1 MPCLQG
7 PVLYAKALSE
17 LELEMAKEKG
27 VFREAYSE
35 AKDFKAALKGAG
47 ITWKMVQD
55 EYTAR
60 SGKGS
65 STAERN
71 ARWTLIAL
79 DEEER
84 GLPLRALTRKECTY
98 KEMYIYR
105 QRLALRER
113 SGPPPP
119 KAAPVAA
126 AAKEAVA
133 AAPAAVAAKEAVPA
147 AVAKEAVPA
156 AAAAKEVAP
165 AAAAKEAEP
174 AAVAA
179 KEEAA
184 AAKEAAA
191 AAKEAVPAAVAA
203 KEAAAAAAKKELLS
217 KAAAALAARRM
228 AKAALQP
235 PKPPKEP
242 PSSKELAEQALW
254 NEMYEEVSLGGITYL
269 RHRSMGL
276 IFVKGQGVRELGDE
290 MPEWDEDLGEFKAC

>member
-27 VFREAYSE
+27 VFRETYSE
-35 AKDFKAALKGAG
+35 AKDFKAALKAAG
-47 ITWKMVQD
+47 VTWKMVQD

-71 ARWTLIAL
+71 ARWTLIAV

-84 GLPLRALTRKECTY
+84 GLPLRELTRKECTY
-98 KEMYIYR
+98 KEMFIYR
-105 QRLALRER
+105 QRLALRQR

-119 KAAPVAA
+119 KAVAPVAKEVA
-126 AAKEAVA
+126 VAPTAKEV
-133 AAPAAVAAKEAVPA
+133 A
-147 AVAKEAVPA
+147 AVAKEVVVAAKEEAVAHVAPVA
-156 AAAAKEVAP
+156 KEVAEAAAAKEVAAP
-165 AAAAKEAEP
+165 V
-174 AAVAA
+174 AAVA
-179 KEEAA
+179 KE
-184 AAKEAAA
+184 
-191 AAKEAVPAAVAA
+191 V
-203 KEAAAAAAKKELLS
+203 AAAAAAKKELLN

-228 AKAALQP
+228 AKAKEP
-235 PKPPKEP
+235 PKP
-242 PSSKELAEQALW
+242 SAKELAEQALW

-276 IFVKGQGVRELGDE
+276 IFVKGEGVRELGDE
-290 MPEWDEDLGEFKAC
+290 MPEWDEDLGEFKAY

>member
-35 AKDFKAALKGAG
+35 VKDFKAALKGAG

-84 GLPLRALTRKECTY
+84 GVPLRALTRKECTY

-126 AAKEAVA
+126 AAKEA
-133 AAPAAVAAKEAVPA
+133 
-147 AVAKEAVPA
+147 
-156 AAAAKEVAP
+156 
-165 AAAAKEAEP
+165 EP

-179 KEEAA
+179 KEVAP
-184 AAKEAAA
+184 AAA

-203 KEAAAAAAKKELLS
+203 KEVAPAAAAAKEAEPAAVAAKEAAAAAAAAKEAAAAAAKKELLI

-228 AKAALQP
+228 AKAALQA
-235 PKPPKEP
+235 KPPKEP